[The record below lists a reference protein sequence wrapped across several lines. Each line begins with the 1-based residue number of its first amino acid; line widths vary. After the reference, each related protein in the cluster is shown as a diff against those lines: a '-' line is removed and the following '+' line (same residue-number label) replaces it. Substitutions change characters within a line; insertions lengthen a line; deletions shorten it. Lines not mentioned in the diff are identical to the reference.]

1 MAGFLATTAKAGWI
15 VKQESRVADKKEKKE
30 KAIQHVDR
38 QWLCAI
44 VVRTKRKDLRGYLGK
59 RINNFMPYNIIKSE
73 KGKYKVRYKKG
84 GKMHTIP
91 GASESKEKAKKRI
104 AAIEISKHNESLV
117 NEFNVL
123 DNEDQQEMPA
133 IWWKN
138 IKMESAPNGRIA
150 IEFYEETGEEPTL
163 VLYYNHEHG
172 FSDDIEVEGIH
183 YDEAD
188 QNPKFDMD
196 QLQFAISAA
205 EEEMN
210 KSEEDEDNEEFQ
222 FEALFNSLMK

>member
-1 MAGFLATTAKAGWI
+1 
-15 VKQESRVADKKEKKE
+15 
-30 KAIQHVDR
+30 
-38 QWLCAI
+38 
-44 VVRTKRKDLRGYLGK
+44 
-59 RINNFMPYNIIKSE
+59 MPYNIIKNE

-91 GASESKEKAKKRI
+91 GASETKEKAKKRI
-104 AAIEISKHNESLV
+104 AAIERSKHMNESEAI
-117 NEFNVL
+117 NEFNIL

-150 IEFYEETGEEPTL
+150 IEFYEEMDEDPTL

-183 YDEAD
+183 YKEAD

-196 QLQFAISAA
+196 QLQFATSAA
-205 EEEMN
+205 EEEMD
-210 KSEEDEDNEEFQ
+210 KDEEDEDREEFQ